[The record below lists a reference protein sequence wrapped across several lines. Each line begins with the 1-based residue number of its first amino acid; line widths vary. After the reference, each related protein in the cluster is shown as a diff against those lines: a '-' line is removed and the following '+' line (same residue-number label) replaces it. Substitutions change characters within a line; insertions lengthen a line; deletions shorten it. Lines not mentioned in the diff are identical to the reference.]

1 MRSTFVFSPLPSVLT
16 AALLLASVSA
26 CNEPKATTPAPAAAT
41 ATPKTATAA
50 EPAPAPVCQGAGCA
64 PGDPLAPL
72 PGAATTA
79 TALNLDGTKYGGG
92 VTLAENSSVAEI
104 LAHPDAWAG
113 KRVRV
118 EGEVTD
124 VCQMAGCWME
134 VKSADAPKPI
144 KFKVTDGVITFP
156 KDSAGKHAVA
166 EGTVRLIPLTLA
178 QTRKVKAH
186 EAEEQGKPFDP
197 NTVTA
202 AETLVRL
209 DGIGA
214 VLSDKK

>member
-1 MRSTFVFSPLPSVLT
+1 MRTPVPALAL
-16 AALLLASVSA
+16 ALLLTAA
-26 CNEPKATTPAPAAAT
+26 CNEPKAPAPAAA
-41 ATPKTATAA
+41 APAAKAATAP
-50 EPAPAPVCQGAGCA
+50 EPAAAPVCQGAGCA

-72 PGAATTA
+72 PAAATSA
-79 TALNLDGTKYGGG
+79 TPLALEGTSYGAG
-92 VTLAENSSVAEI
+92 VTLPTNTSIAEI
-104 LAHPDAWAG
+104 LAHPDTWAG
-113 KRVRV
+113 KRVRI

-134 VKSADAPKPI
+134 VKGAEADKPI

-166 EGTVRLIPLTLA
+166 EGTVRLIPLSLE

-197 NTVTA
+197 ATVTA

-209 DGIGA
+209 DGSGA
-214 VLSDKK
+214 VLSAKK